1 VKPRF
6 FFLLILPSFVV
17 LISFMIFPMIYS
29 WYLSFHDY
37 NLYTPN
43 RPMVFT
49 GFDNFRQTLSDPIF
63 YSSLSNTLI
72 MMLFGL
78 SIEFIIGFSFASIL
92 YSRLKQGRLSSF
104 FRTIFMTP
112 IALAPVVVG
121 WLWRFMYWP
130 KLGLIDLLTEAMGLR
145 SLGWLTDPAI
155 ALVSVTIV
163 DIWEWTPFVF
173 LILLSGFQ
181 ALPEAPLEAAE
192 VEGASKIQKMRYV
205 VLPLMRPVIIIALI
219 FRSIQL
225 VKFFDQVYALTH
237 GGPGFSTYTISYYLY
252 QIGLFRFEIGLASA
266 ASQLVNIIVII
277 LVLIMIRML
286 RAGLQ

>member
-1 VKPRF
+1 
-6 FFLLILPSFVV
+6 
-17 LISFMIFPMIYS
+17 
-29 WYLSFHDY
+29 
-37 NLYTPN
+37 
-43 RPMVFT
+43 
-49 GFDNFRQTLSDPIF
+49 
-63 YSSLSNTLI
+63 
-72 MMLFGL
+72 MLFGL

>member
-1 VKPRF
+1 MKPRF